1 MIERSKYALLGDIP
15 ILEGNRNDLLKFD
28 SCAQVLG
35 NAAVET
41 PDSITIGIFGKWGT
55 GKTSMMRLI
64 KSKVDTN
71 DAAVAVWFNAW
82 QYEKEEHLIVPLTA
96 TITRAID
103 KKLKQSNWGEELK
116 GAAAKLRDALR
127 SIAYGFEIK
136 GKIGI
141 PLVSEAEINLSA
153 QDMIERYQDLTKD
166 SVLARSLYFDAF
178 ERLEKCAHAGKD
190 SPRIVVFIDDLDRC
204 FPDKAVALLEGIK
217 LVLNQPGFSFVLG
230 IHDEIIREFVKK
242 KYSKE
247 CGIDGVHFEDY
258 LDKIIQV
265 KVPVPERDPDDMAGY
280 IRTLLKEANVV
291 DPKDIPHLVSLLAES
306 ANRNPRSIVRLVNR
320 IIVAIRINE
329 LDKQENENLDKIDP
343 TALILDMAT
352 DNVKYQ
358 HFKGILDDVFQIED
372 KRDNKQS
379 QAVAFGK
386 LLADIIEKPRQDSRH
401 LWEIMDDVTVKSRS
415 ADLKKV
421 SEMLRGNPHIVSILK
436 TDAGLK
442 WLKDKEYRK
451 GLKQAGNQ
459 TIGEQKKEQAST
471 GSAIEQLVNNMVEIP
486 AGTFSMG
493 YSEDGPIHEVTL
505 SSFKMGA
512 MPVTQRQY
520 EELMNVN
527 PSNFKGDP
535 DRPVENVSWED
546 AVKFCEKLSQLKQ
559 VKCQLPTEA
568 QWEYACRAG
577 SEGIY
582 YFGDDDKKLQ
592 DYAWFYENSKDKTQ
606 PVGKKKPN
614 EFGLYDMHGNV
625 WEWCSDWY
633 DKYSNE
639 HQTNPTG
646 PKSGSRRV
654 FRGGSWGLD
663 ARDCRCAFRRYSPP
677 GNRGGVIGFRV
688 VFIP

>member
-1 MIERSKYALLGDIP
+1 MFERSKYALLGDVP

-35 NAAVET
+35 NAAMET

-64 KSKVDTN
+64 KSKVEAN

-103 KKLKQSNWGEELK
+103 KKLKQGNWGEALK
-116 GAAAKLRDALR
+116 SAAAKVRDALR

-141 PLVSEAEINLSA
+141 PLVSEAEINLSG
-153 QDMIERYQDLTKD
+153 QDMIERYQNLTKD

-178 ERLEKCAHAGKD
+178 EQLEKCAHAGKD

-242 KYSKE
+242 KYSGE

-265 KVPVPERDPDDMAGY
+265 KVPVPERDPGDMTRY
-280 IRTLLKEANVV
+280 IETLLTEANVV
-291 DPKDIPHLVSLLAES
+291 DQKDIPHLVSLLAES

-329 LDKQENENLDKIDP
+329 IDKNENDKVEKIDP

-352 DNVKYQ
+352 DSGKYQ
-358 HFKGILDDVFQIED
+358 HFKSILDDVFQVITQNEQLNSI
-372 KRDNKQS
+372 K
-379 QAVAFGK
+379 FGEILVEIIK
-386 LLADIIEKPRQDSRH
+386 LSNNGKGQV
-401 LWEIMDDVTVKSRS
+401 WELLEGINVVSRS
-415 ADLKKV
+415 AELKSV
-421 SEMLRGNPHIVSILK
+421 SEMLHKNPHIVSILK
-436 TDAGLK
+436 TVAGLK
-442 WLKDKEYRK
+442 WLEDKEYRR
-451 GLKQAGNQ
+451 GLKQASSQ
-459 TIGEQKKEQAST
+459 TIGEQKDEKIST
-471 GSAIEQLVNNMVEIP
+471 GSAIEQLMDNMVEIP
-486 AGTFSMG
+486 TGTFLMG
-493 YSEDGPIHEVTL
+493 DSENGPIHEVTL
-505 SSFKMGA
+505 SSFKICA

-520 EELMNVN
+520 EEIMKVN
-527 PSNFKGDP
+527 PSCFKGDI

-546 AVKFCEKLSQLKQ
+546 AVRFCEKLSQLKR

-568 QWEYACRAG
+568 QWEYSCRAG
-577 SEGIY
+577 STGKY
-582 YFGDDDKKLQ
+582 CFGDDESRLKE
-592 DYAWFYENSKDKTQ
+592 YAWFDENAEGKTQ
-606 PVGKKKPN
+606 SVGKKSPN
-614 EFGLYDMHGNV
+614 KFGLYDVHGNV
-625 WEWCSDWY
+625 LEWCSDWY
-633 DKYSNE
+633 GDYPKGNL
-639 HQTNPTG
+639 TNPTG
-646 PKSGSRRV
+646 PGSGSDRV
-654 FRGGSWGLD
+654 FRGGSWDGS
-663 ARDCRCAFRRYSPP
+663 AENCRCAYRDCLHPVTGASD
-677 GNRGGVIGFRV
+677 IGFRV
-688 VFIP
+688 VFLP